1 LAEVEAKIPSVE
13 GLVTEQQ
20 LTEAV
25 SDKATIAQVAAVDQK
40 VDAIVIP
47 DTSNLATKA
56 ELVAVAEQI
65 PSVDGFATQEQLA
78 EAVSDKATIA

>member
-1 LAEVEAKIPSVE
+1 MTAALE
-13 GLVTEQQ
+13 
-20 LTEAV
+20 
-25 SDKATIAQVAAVDQK
+25 DKATIAQVAAVDQK

>member
-1 LAEVEAKIPSVE
+1 M
-13 GLVTEQQ
+13 TES
-20 LTEAV
+20 LE
-25 SDKATIAQVAAVDQK
+25 DKATIAQVAAVDQK

-56 ELVAVAEQI
+56 ELAAVAEQI